1 MSVEL
6 SRAWNTEEERYALE
20 IRAEVLRTLA
30 MGRAMRQGESDRLEV
45 GVGGASDEVIG
56 AETLEVG
63 GKLTERVEWS
73 ATTMV
78 GRVKTKVQ
86 GHLAIEGANDTTI
99 LAGAM
104 LDTQA
109 GGVFLAAGMSD
120 DLVAGGG
127 VRITA
132 MADLWMNGLTGM
144 EEKIGT
150 AAADGAFVEAYAV
163 AFEREY
169 STGVHNAG
177 AAMFSGMVHTTMAS
191 GFRPMVGAMMGVR
204 NLTPGGGGG
213 GGGGAPVPAPPPAP
227 AGGEAAGGMLASGV
241 VAGRAGAQTG
251 STEDLAGLA
260 KMSEQVSEVGQ
271 HLDETG
277 TVPRSSDTADVLGN
291 VRQAASNPDD
301 AADATKNMQE
311 VVDPRAMSAEDLA
324 DWQGRNTADNWLEV
338 LNAAEPANP
347 KLAEAVDVPPPRV
360 GFDPAPP
367 LRVSDVEGHSYKID
381 GILPIEEASV
391 EGQRFEENFRLLF
404 DIKDDGRKSKR
415 PPPLNRFFGGT
426 DELTKLDEIRE
437 SKLEDIT
444 DLSRQLLLD
453 NEDVRIRSGLTREEI
468 AELPA
473 LSAKALFFDVINSYP
488 AGSSEQMGLYS
499 VYIGY
504 MAVSSQAMADV
515 WDVYPGVKGQL
526 SRLEDVTDLADK
538 QYTIRILEAREKLID
553 GRVRE
558 HWKLADFKSFD
569 TASTVI
575 TERES
580 YNFIMAKVGDQARQ
594 LYSTAIEHVSEG
606 IDPTP
611 YLTDMAVSNS
621 RYWKDDSLRKT
632 GGYFSQVGKYQETL
646 NKTLQGSLNK
656 ITGQLNLPPIDLQ
669 SATKVSEAVEEA
681 NHALYQVGSEAVKK
695 GYDPHYAMVE
705 KLEEIRLANPDAAAR
720 IDIDQVLRKL
730 GWTPPVDDVRY
741 TGGAPVPVTAV
752 DDAASSGD
760 LPEVIR
766 VSENPNVLSESRVIG
781 EDPTVFV
788 KSGVVEEPV
797 ASPAS
802 LDGSLDLTPGQ
813 IDIEGEAGLGDT
825 PNSGADASAGIAQS
839 DISPLSGLNYGP
851 EEADR
856 IERQGKIMESL
867 SQWRAPEDGFGDARP
882 LLDEDGAGWRLNPD
896 AESLPG
902 DYDPELFGPDY
913 DLADDTLQSEN
924 AQNLDLGGEAS
935 PPLVED
941 APADLEGIGLPP
953 LPVLVDDA
961 DDLLHLDEIP
971 NLDDLPP
978 LEDADVF
985 QPRRGSPPGD
995 WKFNA
1000 AYDEFRATGGAQGF
1014 DEGGER
1020 ADDLDVLARALLLDN
1035 EKLMSQIDESE
1046 VNEIRKQ
1053 IGNMNAIEAREEYLE
1068 LMEEMNN
1075 VGKVTGDNMY
1085 TQEYLEMKS
1094 VLDGFDAFAYNKMN
1108 DQTAIYDKFDDM
1120 AFGRF
1125 RKDSEF
1131 QAYKVYMDVISES
1144 REGIHKLLR
1153 DNEALLKKY
1162 GLSTKGLDIRG
1173 GVPVTTLRNR
1183 YLELMNAVE
1192 AGGDVQKHLDLRTA
1206 LEKFDASTFEKMN
1219 DAREASKPF
1228 LNYSNVPLPQHMTD
1242 RDKKK
1247 FIDEIQANLEEA
1259 FNEKNRLDEEIMRI
1273 EETMTG
1279 PAAEKLK
1286 AQASGKR
1293 RAYTILMGAYASSL
1307 DCIDKGFNPYHTVV
1321 DQLDFAKGRQ
1331 LTDPDL
1337 FPIAEKALG
1346 EIEGYMRLFG
1356 DDPTIHPVRH
1366 SDDALDAGDMG
1377 TIDEFKREYDKF
1389 VLDGR
1394 VHRGTGDELA
1404 YKEATNGIADITDL
1418 ARKMLLDNEDLM
1430 KKHGLYLDKVNDY
1443 SVSELHGKFTALMSS
1458 VNTSGDTQ
1466 KYLELRAILNNF
1478 HDTAYQKMVDALE
1491 SAQKYVGLN
1500 DFPLD
1505 SAIDDIARADLIE
1518 KLKIKLEEALQ
1529 TQMDVIEELNAA
1541 GADMTKGSPGFE
1553 KMQTYG
1559 ARAHMY
1565 GNALGAIQKG
1575 NNPYHSLLENI
1586 IVLKGKEVF
1595 DPKLYHVIEE
1605 PLDEIKDLILTNYG
1619 VDISLSPKVL
1629 QSPADA
1635 LDVGDVRHAA
1645 DVPEVQVNLGA
1656 LEQEYKK
1663 SSRAQSIDEW
1673 YMSEY
1678 GGQLGKQQSDAQEVE
1693 AVLEGI
1699 PDVSLGQRP
1708 LPSPPD
1714 EGRLIG
1720 DEGIDA
1726 LTEAGHLLPD
1736 EELPSEVARYLGPM
1750 ADAGSNEIGGS
1761 DYAYLSKTGEES
1773 RSLAVSA
1780 QIEEGDLAFLDDI
1793 DAIIRQAEQ
1802 NAPIVNQPAGDILFP
1817 VKKAPSVPNP
1827 KDVNYVMENVFP
1839 GIIQGD
1845 GVLRDYTTFAVME
1858 PEAGIAK
1865 LKMNQVEDVVE
1876 QLPAGV
1882 TPPATSSRQQENRGV
1897 FQRLRSFFTRRLR
1910 SSGNTRNVTPVDAGS
1925 LDARLID
1932 DDLFGEQVWDH
1943 FDRISDDLVAQ
1954 GRPSL
1959 HESGN
1964 EEAAMWL
1971 HHVLT
1976 WNALS
1981 DPDFPYRMSEYGQ
1994 RRFFGY

>member
-1 MSVEL
+1 MTVEQPQAQDMQEQMPEPVC
-6 SRAWNTEEERYALE
+6 AWNTEEERYALE
-20 IRAEVLRTLA
+20 IRAEVLNTLA
-30 MGRAMRQGESDRLEV
+30 MGRAMRQGESDRLEI
-45 GVGGASDEVIG
+45 GVGGASDEVVG

-73 ATTMV
+73 ATTMAQ
-78 GRVKTKVQ
+78 RVKTKVQ
-86 GHLAIEGANDTTI
+86 GHLEVEGANDTTI

-109 GGVFLAAGMSD
+109 GGVFVAAGMSD

-144 EEKIGT
+144 EEKVGT

-169 STGVHNAG
+169 ATGVHNAG
-177 AAMFSGMVHTTMAS
+177 AAMFAGTVHTTMAS

-227 AGGEAAGGMLASGV
+227 AGGEAAGGMLAGAAG
-241 VAGRAGAQTG
+241 AGRAGTQTG
-251 STEDLAGLA
+251 SAEDMAGLA
-260 KMSEQVSEVGQ
+260 RMSEQASEVGQ
-271 HLDETG
+271 QLDEVASTA
-277 TVPRSSDTADVLGN
+277 RSSDTADTLENMRAFAENPDRGADGVADA
-291 VRQAASNPDD
+291 VRQGEGGANLGVEDWRPAHSDYTNWMDELANTPSSANVVANPEDLRYSADIETVPQQLDFD
-301 AADATKNMQE
+301 AAYDTFLDDGIRDQNASRYESYIANQRGMNK
-311 VVDPRAMSAEDLA
+311 LH
-324 DWQGRNTADNWLEV
+324 
-338 LNAAEPANP
+338 NAAGELFSGNA
-347 KLAEAVDVPPPRV
+347 D
-360 GFDPAPP
+360 
-367 LRVSDVEGHSYKID
+367 
-381 GILPIEEASV
+381 IL
-391 EGQRFEENFRLLF
+391 
-404 DIKDDGRKSKR
+404 SK
-415 PPPLNRFFGGT
+415 
-426 DELTKLDEIRE
+426 
-437 SKLEDIT
+437 
-444 DLSRQLLLD
+444 
-453 NEDVRIRSGLTREEI
+453 SGLTPAEINAMDVKKLRQKFIEMIDTAGADAPRMQSALDNFDSFAHNTMLQASDASEKLRGFSKVPLPDKIKKKKLIQRLDTLMKKGNLEFARYTWDGGRAYDSEELIMMKNTAYDMRTSLYDI
-468 AELPA
+468 AVESAEEGFNPYFAVAEKLDHVKHTGQVDPSMYAIIDEPLELIRNYMIANGWMPP
-473 LSAKALFFDVINSYP
+473 SGVDDV
-488 AGSSEQMGLYS
+488 
-499 VYIGY
+499 
-504 MAVSSQAMADV
+504 
-515 WDVYPGVKGQL
+515 
-526 SRLEDVTDLADK
+526 RH
-538 QYTIRILEAREKLID
+538 LID
-553 GRVRE
+553 GLDNV
-558 HWKLADFKSFD
+558 AF
-569 TASTVI
+569 V
-575 TERES
+575 
-580 YNFIMAKVGDQARQ
+580 
-594 LYSTAIEHVSEG
+594 
-606 IDPTP
+606 
-611 YLTDMAVSNS
+611 
-621 RYWKDDSLRKT
+621 
-632 GGYFSQVGKYQETL
+632 
-646 NKTLQGSLNK
+646 
-656 ITGQLNLPPIDLQ
+656 
-669 SATKVSEAVEEA
+669 
-681 NHALYQVGSEAVKK
+681 
-695 GYDPHYAMVE
+695 
-705 KLEEIRLANPDAAAR
+705 
-720 IDIDQVLRKL
+720 
-730 GWTPPVDDVRY
+730 VDDVRY
-741 TGGAPVPVTAV
+741 AEGAPVPVSAV

-766 VSENPNVLSESRVIG
+766 VIENPNVLSEHHVIS
-781 EDPTVFV
+781 EDPATFV

-825 PNSGADASAGIAQS
+825 PNSGADVSAGIAQS

-851 EEADR
+851 EEVDD

-1014 DEGGER
+1014 DEGGAR

-1035 EKLMSQIDESE
+1035 EKLMSQIDEFE

-1094 VLDGFDAFAYNKMN
+1094 VLDGFDAFAYNQIN

-1120 AFGRF
+1120 AFRRF

-1131 QAYKVYMDVISES
+1131 QAYKVYMDVIDES

-1242 RDKKK
+1242 SDKKK
-1247 FIDEIQANLEEA
+1247 FIDEIHANLEEA

-1286 AQASGKR
+1286 AQASEKR

-1307 DCIDKGFNPYHTVV
+1307 DCLDKGFNPYHTVV
-1321 DQLDFAKGRQ
+1321 DQLDFAKGGQ
-1331 LTDPDL
+1331 LTNPDL
-1337 FPIAEKALG
+1337 FPIAEKPLG

-1443 SVSELHGKFTALMSS
+1443 GVSELHGKFTALMSS

-1500 DFPLD
+1500 DIPLD

-1635 LDVGDVRHAA
+1635 LDVRHAA

-1673 YMSEY
+1673 YMNEF
-1678 GGQLGKQQSDAQEVE
+1678 GDQLGKQQSDAQEVE

-1897 FQRLRSFFTRRLR
+1897 FQRLRSFFTDRLR
-1910 SSGNTRNVTPVDAGS
+1910 SSGDTRNVTPVDAGS

-1943 FDRISDDLVAQ
+1943 FDQISDDLVAR

-1959 HESGN
+1959 HEDGN
-1964 EEAAMWL
+1964 EEAALWL

-1976 WNALS
+1976 WNALA